1 MNLSSTALFADNG
14 GCYGDR
20 NWLQVQDQGQGDDNQ
35 PSYELSGARYE
46 MVIRIQ
52 EGDTLKRDIETLLS
66 SFSGYN
72 SRNLH

>member
-14 GCYGDR
+14 GRHGDR

-35 PSYELSGARYE
+35 SSYELPGARYE

-52 EGDTLKRDIETLLS
+52 EGDTLKRDIEIRDS
-66 SFSGYN
+66 VKFIF
-72 SRNLH
+72 RI